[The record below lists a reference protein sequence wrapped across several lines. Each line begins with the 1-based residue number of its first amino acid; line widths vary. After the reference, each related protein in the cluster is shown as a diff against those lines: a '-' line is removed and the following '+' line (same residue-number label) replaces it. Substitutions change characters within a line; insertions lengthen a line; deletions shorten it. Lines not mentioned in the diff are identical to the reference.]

1 MNPWP
6 AFEKEE
12 TPMAYQATEQEIS
25 WLLPQSLASLAGEL
39 AGELAAS
46 HEPVDTPATQRL
58 FMWVRSIPA
67 FKRSH

>member
-12 TPMAYQATEQEIS
+12 APMPYQATEQEIS

-39 AGELAAS
+39 AAS
-46 HEPVDTPATQRL
+46 HEPVDAPATLRL

>member
-12 TPMAYQATEQEIS
+12 TPMPYQATEQEIS
-25 WLLPQSLASLAGEL
+25 WLLPQSLASL